1 MKLSKPS
8 LLFESK
14 HLDHAG
20 GGTHS
25 RQIIYLLSEF
35 FTVYCEK
42 DVVALIQLFLRMR
55 GDALVDESSIVY
67 SHA

>member
-42 DVVALIQLFLRMR
+42 DVFN
-55 GDALVDESSIVY
+55 ESEKYNEDIPKFNV
-67 SHA
+67 